1 MNEWKQAYR
10 LASFEIKA
18 SIRSLVLLLAFYI
31 IASILF
37 MQSFDVYLNGE
48 FEFFDLMFLMI
59 FFLFPVWMKN
69 KEFQM
74 QKLDGDL
81 WTSPSIVM
89 LQQLPVTQH
98 VIVKSRFII
107 HAICSFPLQLVLL
120 VSMPL
125 LSETFSEMMTPL
137 AYAAFV
143 LIWFALSIAG
153 GFIMAA
159 SEAGGNFNTKAVV
172 MSFVYLIVGLAVI
185 YFLLQL
191 TNEGFVYWTML
202 AAVERPVISGLIAI
216 ILIVAGWKYWQR
228 DMKKS
233 MKRTDYL

>member
-18 SIRSLVLLLAFYI
+18 SFRSLVLLLVFYI
-31 IASILF
+31 AASMIF

-48 FEFFDLMFLMI
+48 FQFFDLMFMLI
-59 FFLFPVWMKN
+59 FFMFPVWMKN

-98 VIVKSRFII
+98 VIVKSRFVI

-120 VSMPL
+120 GSMPL
-125 LSETFSEMMTPL
+125 LSETFRDMMTPL
-137 AYAAFV
+137 AYAVFV
-143 LIWFALSIAG
+143 LIWIALSIAV

-159 SEAGGNFNTKAVV
+159 SEAGGNYKTKAVV
-172 MSFVYLIVGLAVI
+172 MSFVYLLVGFVVI

-191 TNEGFVYWTML
+191 TNEGFVYWTMV
-202 AAVERPVISGLIAI
+202 AASEWPAVSGLIAI
-216 ILIVAGWKYWQR
+216 ILIVSGWKYWQR
-228 DMKKS
+228 DMKKL

>member
-18 SIRSLVLLLAFYI
+18 SLRSLLLLLVFYI
-31 IASILF
+31 AASMIF

-48 FEFFDLMFLMI
+48 FQFFDLLFMLI
-59 FFLFPVWMKN
+59 FFMFPAWMKN

-89 LQQLPVTQH
+89 LQQLPVTQN

-107 HAICSFPLQLVLL
+107 HAICSFPLQLVLII
-120 VSMPL
+120 SMPL
-125 LSETFSEMMTPL
+125 LSENFREMMTPL
-137 AYAAFV
+137 AYVSFV
-143 LIWFALSIAG
+143 LIWFALSIAV

-159 SEAGGNFNTKAVV
+159 SEAGGNFNTKALV
-172 MSFVYLIVGLAVI
+172 MSFVYF
-185 YFLLQL
+185 FLGIGAIFVLL
-191 TNEGFVYWTML
+191 LLSNEGFVYWTIV
-202 AAVERPVISGLIAI
+202 AAAEWTVISGLIAI
-216 ILIVAGWKYWQR
+216 ILIVAGWKYWQM
-228 DMKKS
+228 DMKKA
-233 MKRTDYL
+233 MKKTDYL

>member
-18 SIRSLVLLLAFYI
+18 SIRSLVLLLVFYI
-31 IASILF
+31 AASMLF
-37 MQSFDVYLNGE
+37 MRSFDVYLNGE
-48 FEFFDLMFLMI
+48 FEFFDLMFLLI

-89 LQQLPVTQH
+89 LQQLPVAQH

-125 LSETFSEMMTPL
+125 LSQTFREMMTPL
-137 AYAAFV
+137 AYTAFV
-143 LIWFALSIAG
+143 LIWIALSIAV

-159 SEAGGNFNTKAVV
+159 SEAGGNFKTKAVV
-172 MSFVYLIVGLAVI
+172 MSFVYLIVGFAVI

-202 AAVERPVISGLIAI
+202 AAAEWPLISGLIAI